1 MAPWFFSPKRIQS
14 PREQPTQRSPAQSL
28 LHYATGSPPPSAR
41 VDPKLKLQPRRP
53 LRLWDY
59 WKFGVIVA
67 AKATEVTSDVLS
79 HHIWGPRR
87 KSWGIE
93 MTIVTSLI
101 RGAERHSSLV
111 DIGTIRMLMG
121 IGGLVPLPSDALV
134 SPVTFRV
141 KKRNLRGILA
151 EFDAQEKGNRELSGE
166 WVVGR
171 KTWQRMQTEWK
182 AANKS
187 DPALNR
193 NTSRTE
199 EATFGP
205 SQQSLKRKERV
216 ILYIHGAYYLSSA
229 AAQRII
235 SIPLAKYTDS
245 RVFAL
250 DYRLAPETCFPGPL
264 HDVVSAYFRLV
275 EDLHIPPENLIICGD
290 SAGGGLS
297 LALLMYLR
305 DNGYALPS
313 GAILMSPWVDLT
325 MSCESWDS
333 NAPYDVVP
341 FPTADN
347 HMNPIA
353 LYLGEHTEEYLTH
366 PYASPLFGDFE
377 GLPPLLVQA
386 GDAEVLRDEITL
398 LAHKATLA
406 GVQVMHELYEDAIHV
421 FQAYP
426 FLEAS
431 RLSFESMRN
440 FVRDVLPK
448 YQSRSPKLLAA
459 IAERGMEQEIENERS
474 VFVSGDGVE
483 AKVQEFG
490 IEKINAEGMAR
501 KASGHK
507 TLDAGADITPSWV
520 RSPVWPPMVPE
531 KKATDKNSD
540 KGEFEHIEDADLE
553 DIPHLHL
560 SPPLHSPI
568 PHHASSAPPPDSRPP
583 MSSFSSNSSI
593 RSISSIKLSMSP
605 DAMSPSSAGSPRR
618 IQSTSSLA
626 GFPFPCSLPDVHLQD
641 IEPGSLKHNIFA
653 FTQKLPHS
661 KHHLRSR
668 STTFLSPPSRLSMTS
683 MQPALPFPSVR
694 KRLSTGLLMKSKRIR
709 DAMSMTDVIPSVN
722 PVFGQEDIK
731 SLVNEWTRHGP
742 ANHTVVV
749 GAAP

>member
-1 MAPWFFSPKRIQS
+1 MSPWFFTPKRLQT
-14 PREQPTQRSPAQSL
+14 PEEQPTQRSPAQSL
-28 LHYATGSPPPSAR
+28 LHYETGSPPPSAR

-111 DIGTIRMLMG
+111 DIGTIRMLMS
-121 IGGLVPLPSDALV
+121 IDALV

-141 KKRNLRGILA
+141 IKRNLRGILA
-151 EFDAQEKGNRELSGE
+151 EFDAKETGTRELCGE

-187 DPALNR
+187 DPALNQS
-193 NTSRTE
+193 NGTSPT
-199 EATFGP
+199 APMGSP
-205 SQQSLKRKERV
+205 KRKERV
-216 ILYIHGAYYLSSA
+216 ILYIHGGAYYLSSA

-245 RVFAL
+245 RVFAV

-264 HDVVSAYFRLV
+264 HDVVSAYLRLV
-275 EDLHIPPENLIICGD
+275 EDLHIPPENIIICGD

-333 NAPYDVVP
+333 NAQYDVVP

-353 LYLGEHTEEYLTH
+353 LYLGEHTERYLTH
-366 PYASPLFGDFE
+366 PYASPLFGDFK

-431 RLSFESMRN
+431 RRSFESMQE
-440 FVRDVLPK
+440 FVRYILPQ
-448 YQSRSPKLLAA
+448 YQSRSPQLLAA
-459 IAERGMEQEIENERS
+459 IAERGMEREIETDRS
-474 VFVSGDGVE
+474 VVVGGDGVE
-483 AKVQEFG
+483 APASYDKKQEFG
-490 IEKINAEGMAR
+490 KDRGASTESGTAR
-501 KASGHK
+501 KGSGVSAGDK
-507 TLDAGADITPSWV
+507 IDIGKDSDAGPSWV
-520 RSPVWPPMVPE
+520 RSPVWPPKQQERDLELV
-531 KKATDKNSD
+531 
-540 KGEFEHIEDADLE
+540 EDIDFE

-560 SPPLHSPI
+560 SPPLYSPM
-568 PHHASSAPPPDSRPP
+568 PHHAAPVPPPPLIAPVLSSESSCSSIKSASSFRPP
-583 MSSFSSNSSI
+583 MMSSA
-593 RSISSIKLSMSP
+593 L
-605 DAMSPSSAGSPRR
+605 AMTSGVKNPSSEETPSSSSPNYA
-618 IQSTSSLA
+618 L
-626 GFPFPCSLPDVHLQD
+626 GDVETLVD
-641 IEPGSLKHNIFA
+641 EY
-653 FTQKLPHS
+653 T
-661 KHHLRSR
+661 
-668 STTFLSPPSRLSMTS
+668 RL
-683 MQPALPFPSVR
+683 
-694 KRLSTGLLMKSKRIR
+694 
-709 DAMSMTDVIPSVN
+709 
-722 PVFGQEDIK
+722 
-731 SLVNEWTRHGP
+731 GP
-742 ANHTVVV
+742 ANKTVVV
-749 GAAP
+749 SVLAASSQTR